1 MSARRIELVAS
12 AVQSGSANSDAF
24 SVATLTMG
32 VVGVDITA
40 ITSTP
45 DLDIW
50 LQGSDDGGTTW
61 YDLPYDQQLTSAA
74 AAADLT
80 ANTHKRNING
90 TSSAAAVSK
99 HAAVYKHLAAD
110 VVRLAWVLTTGTIT
124 FSASLV
130 GK

>member
-12 AVQSGSANSDAF
+12 AAQSGAANSDSF

-61 YDLPYDQQLTSAA
+61 YDLPYDQQLTHTG
-74 AAADLT
+74 T
-80 ANTHKRNING
+80 ATDTTAGTNKRNING
-90 TSSAAAVSK
+90 ATSAAATGK
-99 HAAVYKHLAAD
+99 HVAVYKHLACD
-110 VVRLAWVLTTGTIT
+110 YVRLAWTLTTGTIT